1 MRFSQAGRSV
11 LALAAHQI
19 YQMNAHDA
27 THGR

>member
-11 LALAAHQI
+11 LALVTHQI
-19 YQMNAHDA
+19 YQMKARDA